1 MYARATDGV
10 RRWRGGAEAVAG
22 GRTTGRRELVV
33 AHFRSGRRA
42 ARAIR
47 ALDEQGVD
55 VEDVYV
61 VAAGEAEL
69 LVHIGVAPGEA
80 DRTAVVVAAAV
91 AGDAVP
97 ACLAVLGAGAEA
109 VGVAA

>member
-1 MYARATDGV
+1 M
-10 RRWRGGAEAVAG
+10 
-22 GRTTGRRELVV
+22 VV

-47 ALDEQGVD
+47 ALGEHSVAVD
-55 VEDVYV
+55 DVYV

-69 LVHIGVAPGEA
+69 LVRVGVVAAEA
-80 DRTAVVVAAAV
+80 ERTAVVVAAAV
-91 AGDAVP
+91 ANGAVA
-97 ACLAVLGAGAEA
+97 ACVTALSVGAEA

>member
-1 MYARATDGV
+1 MNAKATDSV
-10 RRWRGGAEAVAG
+10 RRWRGGDGSAAG
-22 GRTTGRRELVV
+22 GRPTAGRELVV
-33 AHFRSGRRA
+33 AHFRTGRRA

-80 DRTAVVVAAAV
+80 DRIAVVVAAAV

>member
-1 MYARATDGV
+1 MYAKATDGV
-10 RRWRGGAEAVAG
+10 RRWRGGAGSVTG
-22 GRTTGRRELVV
+22 GRTADRRELVV

-47 ALDEQGVD
+47 ALDEQGVA
-55 VEDVYV
+55 VEDVYI

-69 LVHIGVAPGEA
+69 LVRIGVVTAEA
-80 DRTAVVVAAAV
+80 DRIAVVVAAAV
-91 AGDAVP
+91 ADDAVT

>member
-1 MYARATDGV
+1 MNAMATNDV
-10 RRWRGGAEAVAG
+10 RRWRGGDGSEAG
-22 GRTTGRRELVV
+22 ERQLVV

-55 VEDVYV
+55 AEDVYV

-69 LVHIGVAPGEA
+69 LVRLGVVTAEA
-80 DRTAVVVAAAV
+80 DRIAVVVAAAV
-91 AGDAVP
+91 AAGAVA